1 MKILLSEGS
10 GLTSRQV
17 AGILWAKGN
26 EVGVVSS
33 DPIGLTRF
41 TRGVA
46 RWHAISAFSSDPL
59 KWLDTAID
67 IYRTEGYD
75 LLFPTQE
82 QAAVLAARPQQLADA
97 GVVTAVPDFDSLL
110 AVQDKLSA
118 TATLTRLGLAQ
129 PDSHV
134 VSSRGDLAA
143 WDRFPVYVK
152 TPIGTATS
160 GVNRL
165 DQPSDLHRLLD
176 TALADELF
184 DDGGV
189 VVQAP
194 AEGPLAM
201 VQTVFDQGELVAFHA
216 NLRIREG
223 ARGGASHKRSIHAPQ
238 VRQML
243 RALGDALQ
251 WHGALS
257 VDVIFTAAGPS
268 IIDVNPRLVEPMN
281 ARHSGVDL
289 IDAMLASA
297 QHQPPAIQPDGTDN
311 VNTHQLLLAILG
323 AANDDRGRRN
333 VAKELLAAATHRGD
347 YRNSTEELT
356 PFQPR
361 RGLRD
366 WRARVPTAA
375 AAAATLIAPTNW
387 RRFTTNSVNSYALTA
402 TAWRTIQ
409 QHAQPTP
416 S

>member
-17 AGILWAKGN
+17 AGILWAKGH

-41 TRGVA
+41 TRSVKH
-46 RWHAISAFSSDPL
+46 WHSISAFSTDTV

-67 IYRTEGYD
+67 VYRTEGYD

-82 QAAVLAARPQQLADA
+82 QVAVLAARPRQLADA
-97 GVVTAVPDFDSLL
+97 RVVTAVPTFESLL
-110 AVQDKLSA
+110 AVQDKLAA
-118 TATLTRLGLAQ
+118 TATLNRLGLAQ

-134 VSSRGDLAA
+134 VTSRNELSA

-165 DQPSDLHRLLD
+165 DQPGDLRRLLD
-176 TALADELF
+176 TPAWDEAF

-189 VVQAP
+189 VVQTP
-194 AEGPLAM
+194 AAGPLAM
-201 VQTVFDQGELVAFHA
+201 VQTVFDQGRLLAFHA

-223 ARGGASHKRSIHAPQ
+223 ARGGASHKRSIDAPQ
-238 VRQML
+238 VRQILQDLGAAL
-243 RALGDALQ
+243 R

-257 VDVIFTAAGPS
+257 VDVIFTETGPV
-268 IIDVNPRLVEPMN
+268 IIDVNPRLVEPIN
-281 ARHSGVDL
+281 AQRSGVDL
-289 IDAMLASA
+289 VDAMLAAA
-297 QHQPPAIQPDGTDN
+297 QHRQAAAQPDGTAD
-311 VNTHQLLLAILG
+311 VNTHQLLLAVLG
-323 AANDDRGRRN
+323 AAQKVHGRRR
-333 VAKELLAAATHRGD
+333 VLKELIDAAARRND
-347 YRNSTEELT
+347 YQNSTEELT

-361 RGLRD
+361 LRRRD
-366 WRARVPTAA
+366 WRAPIPVVV

-387 RRFTTNSVNSYALTA
+387 HRFATNSVESYALTP
-402 TAWRTIQ
+402 TAWRTIK
-409 QHAQPTP
+409 QHTQPSP
-416 S
+416 P